1 MEVLRHIIRG
11 GIAVGRRT
19 FYKWTDEQE
28 RFLIKQ
34 HGKMTV
40 KGIAV
45 ALGMKE
51 KQVISKVQSLER
63 QKLITRKKNASTI
76 NQTIFKNE
84 KITLTK
90 DELFKFQLTIGNK
103 YRILQRVKGR
113 CELYITGEVID
124 ITDRLIIIK
133 TKHYTTSIM
142 KVDIINR
149 EYIGEAI

>member
-1 MEVLRHIIRG
+1 M
-11 GIAVGRRT
+11 GRRAL
-19 FYKWTDEQE
+19 YKWTDEQE
-28 RFLIKQ
+28 QFLIKQ
-34 HGKMTV
+34 YGKMTV

-51 KQVISKVQSLER
+51 KQVISKIQTLER

-76 NQTIFKNE
+76 NNE
-84 KITLTK
+84 KITLTR
-90 DELFKFQLTIGNK
+90 DELFKFQLIVGNK

-113 CELYITGEVID
+113 YELYITGEVID

-133 TKHYTTSIM
+133 TKDYTTSIM

-149 EYIGEAI
+149 EYIAEAI